1 MRRFGIK
8 LSTAFRP
15 QVGEAH
21 NRTVR
26 VDCDRLV
33 PVGQT
38 CAQAG
43 GKVPTQGSF
52 DFIVEPDGSH
62 GDFYPTVKL
71 VDFSV
76 GKEFT
81 IERFGKLAANFQLFN
96 ALNSN
101 TVRGWTTTSST
112 TNNPG
117 DTTLVPT
124 FQRPTSI
131 LNPRIFRL
139 QAQWK
144 F

>member
-1 MRRFGIK
+1 
-8 LSTAFRP
+8 
-15 QVGEAH
+15 VH
-21 NRTVR
+21 
-26 VDCDRLV
+26 
-33 PVGQT
+33 
-38 CAQAG
+38 
-43 GKVPTQGSF
+43 
-52 DFIVEPDGSH
+52 
-62 GDFYPTVKL
+62 L

-76 GKEFT
+76 GKEFSF
-81 IERFGKLAANFQLFN
+81 ERIGKIAANFQLFN

-112 TNNPG
+112 TTNPG

-124 FQRPTSI
+124 FRRATSI